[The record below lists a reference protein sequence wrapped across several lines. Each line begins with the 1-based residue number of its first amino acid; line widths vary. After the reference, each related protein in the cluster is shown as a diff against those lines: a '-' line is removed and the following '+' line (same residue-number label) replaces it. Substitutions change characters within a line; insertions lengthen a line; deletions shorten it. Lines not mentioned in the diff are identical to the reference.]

1 MEERYSTKKLIGL
14 RKLTRAIADFLR
26 GQMKEHISTFSYL
39 FRPRTVLGEFV
50 QSGTQETIPGSD
62 KAFKELQALY
72 EAVAGAK
79 PFNLP
84 KELKAPVEIISP
96 VVETSPV
103 EYAHLARTQGQAKK
117 ITITSPLK
125 WVLNYTGYTPRR
137 LWALMADPARTEEQ
151 VREYV
156 VHSLVMSVVVA
167 RQPGMLKILNA
178 LHFPIQSARREELYG
193 LPTPYVM
200 CAVRTQL
207 PPDELIIE
215 STEVS
220 GMNAFEEVVNLEDI
234 VNLRHPLKDQ
244 LVELV
249 KSHGVDIPP
258 QEHQAPPP

>member
-1 MEERYSTKKLIGL
+1 MEERYSTKKLIVL
-14 RKLTRAIADFLR
+14 RKLTRAIADLLR
-26 GQMKEHISTFSYL
+26 GQMKEYIATFSYL
-39 FRPRTVLGEFV
+39 FRPRTVLGDFV
-50 QSGTQETIPGSD
+50 QSGTPESVPGSD

-72 EAVAGAK
+72 EAIAGAK

-84 KELKAPVEIISP
+84 KELNPPVEIVSP

-117 ITITSPLK
+117 VTITAPFK
-125 WVLNYTGYTPRR
+125 WVLHYGGYSPRR

-151 VREYV
+151 VREFV
-156 VHSLVMSVVVA
+156 IHSLVMSVVVA

-215 STEVS
+215 STEIS
-220 GMNAFEEVVNLEDI
+220 GMNAFEGVVNLEDI
-234 VNLRHPLKDQ
+234 ANLSHPFKDR

-249 KSHGVDIPP
+249 KSHGEDLLP
-258 QEHQAPPP
+258 